1 MIYPF
6 FLFFFGKFLFK
17 SVFCRVFGDGGRVFP
32 GKAGI
37 AQIAAADKVFK
48 LGNGQ
53 ISEAVGSDNIGNFGN
68 RMVAGD
74 KVVAGVDIR
83 SVIARI
89 EKRRRRNPEMNFFC
103 PGFP

>member
-6 FLFFFGKFLFK
+6 FLFLFGKFLFK
-17 SVFCRVFGDGGRVFP
+17 SVFCRVFGDGGRVFA

-48 LGNGQ
+48 LRNGQ

-68 RMVAGD
+68 RMVACD
-74 KVVAGVDIR
+74 KVFA
-83 SVIARI
+83 
-89 EKRRRRNPEMNFFC
+89 
-103 PGFP
+103 